1 MNFAINPVLG
11 KTPKFVDLRLS
22 TVNTADKRNSLFAPI
37 TRAEGL
43 MGSSNC
49 LTASHGIAE
58 VTAERVSET
67 KEYRNYIENSEFETK
82 NIFEQK
88 SI

>member
-1 MNFAINPVLG
+1 
-11 KTPKFVDLRLS
+11 
-22 TVNTADKRNSLFAPI
+22 
-37 TRAEGL
+37 

-49 LTASHGIAE
+49 LTASHGIVE

-67 KEYRNYIENSEFETK
+67 KEYRNYIESSEFETK

-88 SI
+88 SIQLTRQYLNQQDLTLQDENIPLTRLNENITMT